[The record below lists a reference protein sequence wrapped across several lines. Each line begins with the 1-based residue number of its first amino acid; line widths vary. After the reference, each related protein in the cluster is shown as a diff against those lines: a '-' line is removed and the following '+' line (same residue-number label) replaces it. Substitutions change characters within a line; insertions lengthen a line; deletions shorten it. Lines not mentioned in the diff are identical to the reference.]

1 MAAATWLETPAH
13 ARWLE
18 AEGDRLLE
26 FGRASRHPEGGFAW
40 LPSLAWRMDTH
51 WERFR
56 AEVPQVRRRPS
67 EYLRE
72 HFWMTTQPIEEPHR
86 PADLHKV
93 FEHLGGTDKVMFST
107 DYPHWD
113 FDHPAHA
120 FQVRLPAAQRDGIYT
135 ENARA
140 FYKLPARITD

>member
-1 MAAATWLETPAH
+1 M
-13 ARWLE
+13 
-18 AEGDRLLE
+18 
-26 FGRASRHPEGGFAW
+26 
-40 LPSLAWRMDTH
+40 AWR
-51 WERFR
+51 
-56 AEVPQVRRRPS
+56 RRLWISGLARRS
-67 EYLRE
+67 
-72 HFWMTTQPIEEPHR
+72 QPEPHR

-140 FYKLPARITD
+140 FYTLPARITD